1 MVFPPIKVLVVDDD
15 EILLKTPEDTLNS
28 LGVKTRVATTGKNA
42 LELIEDNKA
51 DQFKIVILDIKMPD
65 ITRLEV
71 ANKINKI
78 DHNDIPIILISA
90 YDWSE
95 IENEAREAG
104 INSFISKP
112 LFKSKIYQKITD

>member
-1 MVFPPIKVLVVDDD
+1 
-15 EILLKTPEDTLNS
+15 
-28 LGVKTRVATTGKNA
+28 
-42 LELIEDNKA
+42 
-51 DQFKIVILDIKMPD
+51 MPD
-65 ITRLEV
+65 MTGLEV

-90 YDWSE
+90 NDWSE

-112 LFKSKIYQKITD
+112 LFKSKIYQKITE